1 MLNYLYVILLI
12 GWVFLVVGVI
22 VKEKILVALMGFVL
36 VVAGIFMTTNGLGG
50 VTNNV
55 TEVFGV
61 INAVVG
67 SVFFLKY
74 GAEELEQ
81 IDI

>member
-1 MLNYLYVILLI
+1 MLNYLYLILLI
-12 GWVFLVVGVI
+12 GWVFLVVGVMI
-22 VKEKILVALMGFVL
+22 REKLLVALCGFVL
-36 VVAGIFMTTNGLGG
+36 VVTGIFMVTNGLGG
-50 VTNNV
+50 VNNNV

-74 GAEELEQ
+74 GAEELEN
-81 IDI
+81 IKI